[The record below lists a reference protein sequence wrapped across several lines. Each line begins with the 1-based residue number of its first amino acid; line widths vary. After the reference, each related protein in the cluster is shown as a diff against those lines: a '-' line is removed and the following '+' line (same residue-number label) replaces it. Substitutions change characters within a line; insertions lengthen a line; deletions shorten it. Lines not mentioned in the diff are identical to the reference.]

1 MGTHDPPTHATSVFV
16 DWMYATSPAMLLVQ
30 FGRAA
35 GVLTLSSFNVWSP
48 LVAPCESLCEPP
60 EEPQPVA
67 KATQHAHIS
76 TTRNHVS
83 FLMSGAHTRVL
94 ARRQ

>member
-1 MGTHDPPTHATSVFV
+1 
-16 DWMYATSPAMLLVQ
+16 MLLVQ

-35 GVLTLSSFNVWSP
+35 GVLTLSSLSVWSP

-60 EEPQPVA
+60 EEPHPVA
-67 KATQHAHIS
+67 NATQYAHII

-83 FLMSGAHTRVL
+83 FFIGRAHTRVL